1 MKSSLVQFGCKGPLK
16 QQDLLVRKKTA
27 YDKIFG
33 APVSD
38 SSTPPAST
46 SAPTIAVVSKLSSY
60 LDSDIITCFD
70 DYF

>member
-1 MKSSLVQFGCKGPLK
+1 MKPILVYIGCKGTLK

-46 SAPTIAVVSKLSSY
+46 SAPTIAVVSELSSY